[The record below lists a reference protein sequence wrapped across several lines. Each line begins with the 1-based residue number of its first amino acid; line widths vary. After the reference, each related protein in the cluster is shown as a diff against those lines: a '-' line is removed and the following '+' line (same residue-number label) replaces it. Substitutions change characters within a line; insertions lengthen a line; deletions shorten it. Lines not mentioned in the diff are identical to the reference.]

1 MESKLLKIN
10 GKNTIVVDGKPIT
23 NLSFKSF
30 RPSKNNISD
39 FYKAGIKVNNMIVS
53 SIVSAL
59 AVPYSL
65 HGETWF
71 GEGIYDF
78 AAFDKQMELFRE
90 NAPDTYM
97 MVHLHVDS
105 RKWWHEQNPGR
116 PESFYKLSQIAP
128 DEKWRR
134 DTADYI
140 KAFIK
145 YAEDKY
151 NDIIIGYFL
160 LGGHTTE
167 WFSSFDF
174 EESHP
179 IKLADYRRY
188 MNDETVEIPTKDR
201 LERPRREMF
210 LDPVADK
217 DVIDY
222 RKYHHRLIADTVNY
236 FGAAAQEV
244 LCHKKLLGCYWGYVM
259 ELIGARVWNWGHL
272 EGDRVYRSGIYDF
285 YATPSS
291 YAFRDHDE
299 SSAYMIP
306 SDSVELNGQTYIIS
320 FDHLTHVFPTLIN
333 NERRLCSKEDF
344 QITYDVF
351 SRIRRDLLKN
361 AKETRDVLRREMMQ
375 TIAKRGGEWW
385 FDMMEGWFYDD
396 ETMADIANNVEIYKK
411 YEHLD
416 SSSISEV
423 AQFVSS
429 ESLYYIN
436 KESYI
441 NSEHI
446 TFQRGAFSK
455 LGAPYDCYSFNDIDR
470 IDLSKYKL
478 LVFSDAFMMT
488 DEQREY
494 IKSKVKGDGRSLLF
508 VGPADYV
515 NDSGFSI
522 ERTCDM
528 VEMKLEAETGE
539 KTIIA
544 YGDDY
549 GHAVSPN
556 TLFKVVDDSCE
567 AIGRF
572 ENGSVALAKVKKEDY
587 TVYFSSLGNISTHV
601 LREIAR
607 EAGVHIYTE
616 NDAAVFINK
625 SFTGVYNAC
634 SDETVLDIGCNGRF
648 TEIFSGKEYTAI
660 DGKITLIT
668 KDDPAHMLIK
678 SHG

>member
-1 MESKLLKIN
+1 MVTKIEKIN
-10 GKNTIVVDGKPIT
+10 GKNTIVVDTKPISC
-23 NLSFKSF
+23 LSFKSF

-39 FYKAGIKVNNMIVS
+39 FYKAGVKVNNMIVS

-145 YAEDKY
+145 YAESKY

-167 WFSSFDF
+167 WFSTLDL

-210 LDPVADK
+210 LDPIRDK

-236 FGAAAQEV
+236 FGAAAQEE
-244 LCHKKLLGCYWGYVM
+244 LKHKKLLGCYWGYVM

-291 YAFRDHDE
+291 YAFRDHDKT
-299 SSAYMIP
+299 SAYMIP
-306 SDSVELNGQTYIIS
+306 SDTVELNGQTYIIS
-320 FDHLTHVFPTLIN
+320 FDHLTHVFPSLIDH
-333 NERRLCSKEDF
+333 ERRLCPKEDF

-375 TIAKRGGEWW
+375 TIAKRAGEWW

-396 ETMADIANNVEIYKK
+396 ETMQDIAHNISVYNK
-411 YEHLD
+411 YFELD
-416 SSSISEV
+416 SSSVSEV

-429 ESLYYIN
+429 DSLYYIN
-436 KESYI
+436 KDSYI

-455 LGAPYDCYSFNDIDR
+455 LGAPYDCYSLNDIDR
-470 IDLSKYKL
+470 IDLSQYKL
-478 LVFSDAFMMT
+478 LVFSDAFMLT

-494 IKSKVKGDGRSLLF
+494 VKKKVKAAGRSLLF
-508 VGPADYV
+508 VGPVDYV
-515 NDSGFSI
+515 NDEGFSKQ
-522 ERTCDM
+522 RTCDM
-528 VEMKLEAETGE
+528 VEMNLEAETGE
-539 KTIIA
+539 RTITA

-549 GHAVSPN
+549 GHAVSPD
-556 TLFKVVDDSCE
+556 TLFKVVDDKCE
-567 AIGRF
+567 VIGRF
-572 ENGSVALAKVKKEDY
+572 ENGSVALAKVKRDDY
-587 TVYFSSLGNISTHV
+587 TVYFSSLGNISTKV

-616 NDAAVFINK
+616 NDAAVFVNK
-625 SFTGVYNAC
+625 SFIGVYNAC
-634 SDETVLDIGCNGRF
+634 ADSTEVNIGRDGLY
-648 TEIFSGKEYTAI
+648 TEIFSGEQYHTKN
-660 DGKITLIT
+660 GKIILDT
-668 KDDPAHMLIK
+668 KNEPAQMLVEAN
-678 SHG
+678 

>member
-1 MESKLLKIN
+1 MITKLEKIN
-10 GKNTIVVDGKPIT
+10 GKPTIVADGKPIT
-23 NLSFKSF
+23 CLSFKSF

-39 FYKAGIKVNNMIVS
+39 FYKSGVRLYNMIVS
-53 SIVSAL
+53 STVSAL
-59 AVPYSL
+59 GVPYSMY
-65 HGETWF
+65 GETWF
-71 GEGIYDF
+71 GDGVYDF
-78 AAFDKQMELFRE
+78 SAFDKQMELFRE
-90 NAPDTYM
+90 NAPDGYM

-105 RKWWHEQNPGR
+105 RGWWHEQNPGR

-140 KAFIK
+140 KAFVR
-145 YAEDKY
+145 YAEEKY
-151 NDIIIGYFL
+151 NDIMVGYFL

-188 MNDETVEIPTKDR
+188 MNDETVEIPSKER
-201 LERPRREMF
+201 LERPRREVF
-210 LDPVADK
+210 LDPIADK

-222 RKYHHRLIADTVNY
+222 RKYHHKLIADTLNY
-236 FGAAAQEV
+236 FGEAFQEE
-244 LCHKKLLGCYWGYVM
+244 LKHRKLLGCYWGYVM

-272 EGDRVYRSGIYDF
+272 EGDRVYRSGYFDF

-291 YAFRDHDE
+291 YAYRDHDKT
-299 SSAYMIP
+299 SAYMIP

-320 FDHLTHVFPTLIN
+320 FDHLTHVFPGLID
-333 NERRLCSKEDF
+333 NERRLCPKDDF
-344 QITYDVF
+344 KITYDTF

-375 TIAKRGGEWW
+375 TIAKRAGEWW

-396 ETMADIANNVEIYKK
+396 ETMGDIAHNIDVYKQ

-416 SSSISEV
+416 CSSISEV

-429 ESLYYIN
+429 ESLYYVN
-436 KESYI
+436 KNSYI

-455 LGAPYDCYSFNDIDR
+455 LGAPYECYSLNDIDR
-470 IDLSKYKL
+470 VDLSKYKL
-478 LVFSDAFMMT
+478 LVFSDAFMLT

-494 IKSKVKGDGRSLLF
+494 IQKKVKAAGRSLLF
-508 VGPADYV
+508 VGAVDYV
-515 NDSGFSI
+515 NDDGFSPK
-522 ERTCDM
+522 RTCEM
-528 VEMKLEAETGE
+528 VEMNLAPEVGE

-549 GHAVSPN
+549 GHALSPD
-556 TLFKVVDDSCE
+556 TLFKVEDGACE
-567 AIGRF
+567 ILGRY
-572 ENGSVALAKVKKEDY
+572 ENGSVGLAKVKRDDY
-587 TVYFSSLGNISTHV
+587 TVYFSGLGNISTRV

-616 NDAAVFINK
+616 NDSAVFVNK
-625 SFTGVYNAC
+625 SFTGIYNAL
-634 SDETVLDIGCNGRF
+634 SDVTEINVGRDGEYV
-648 TEIFSGKEYTAI
+648 EIFSGKHYTSK
-660 DGKITLIT
+660 DGKITIVT
-668 KDDPAHMLIK
+668 KDDPAHMLVEA
-678 SHG
+678 